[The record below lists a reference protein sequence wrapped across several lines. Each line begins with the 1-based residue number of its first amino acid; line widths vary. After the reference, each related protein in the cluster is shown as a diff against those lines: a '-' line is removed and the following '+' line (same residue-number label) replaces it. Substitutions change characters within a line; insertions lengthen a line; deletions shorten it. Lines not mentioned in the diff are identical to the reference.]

1 MAYKHY
7 LQISEQRRLL
17 RHRGTYSTQKTLSL
31 SEDEISLRVKVHI
44 SCCLRKEMMG
54 LM

>member
-17 RHRGTYSTQKTLSL
+17 RHRGTYSTQKTLCIIVRGRDQFKGESTHFLL
-31 SEDEISLRVKVHI
+31 SS
-44 SCCLRKEMMG
+44 
-54 LM
+54 